1 MPLTLLPL
9 NGERGWEIEESW
21 LELVVQDNAEKR
33 AMHLQAAV
41 VLDEAQL
48 SEFVHEE
55 VHP

>member
-1 MPLTLLPL
+1 MP
-9 NGERGWEIEESW
+9 RGVAALGWSTMMGMGGW
-21 LELVVQDNAEKR
+21 LELLVQDNAKKR